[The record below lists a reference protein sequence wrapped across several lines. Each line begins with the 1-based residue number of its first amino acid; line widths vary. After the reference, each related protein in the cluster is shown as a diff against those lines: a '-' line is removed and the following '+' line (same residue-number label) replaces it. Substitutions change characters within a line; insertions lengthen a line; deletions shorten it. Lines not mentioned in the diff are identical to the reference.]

1 VLVSA
6 SRGRGSRALMASATV
21 SRLADQSAS
30 IALVLVVIAR
40 THNPRLAG
48 LVIAAFTVPT
58 LVTGPVIGA
67 YLDQLRAKRALFVAN
82 QATLAAALAGVV
94 VLAGHTPG
102 AVLIA
107 LGLFAGLTAPVITGG
122 FSSLVPLVVPPG
134 GLRRANAL
142 DAASYNVAGLVGPAL
157 VAVIAG
163 AAGASLALS
172 AVAGI
177 ATLGL
182 VLVLAAPMPATA
194 LGGRPEAQNAGPGL
208 ASADQAIL
216 SSLRAA
222 VADGLQ
228 LLRDVPLLRSTTIAT
243 TLSQF
248 TQGLLPIALPLM
260 AVRLDHPASAGAW
273 LLAALGGGGLAGSL
287 ASGRLLA
294 RRTAPAVLVA
304 ALAACGA
311 CLAALAMAPGFDPAL
326 GLAVLAGAAE
336 GPILAATLTIRQR
349 TVPPERYAQTAATTA
364 SLKTGAYALGAA
376 IAGLLAG
383 VLTARQLVLLVGIG
397 QGMALV
403 PLLSRRARRKD
414 RGGMPAERRTVITRS
429 RSSSSWDYPR
439 PGVIP

>member
-1 VLVSA
+1 MLRDSPQPGAQETGLLVSA
-6 SRGRGSRALMASATV
+6 SRGRGSR
-21 SRLADQSAS
+21 
-30 IALVLVVIAR
+30 
-40 THNPRLAG
+40 
-48 LVIAAFTVPT
+48 
-58 LVTGPVIGA
+58 
-67 YLDQLRAKRALFVAN
+67 
-82 QATLAAALAGVV
+82 
-94 VLAGHTPG
+94 
-102 AVLIA
+102 
-107 LGLFAGLTAPVITGG
+107 
-122 FSSLVPLVVPPG
+122 
-134 GLRRANAL
+134 
-142 DAASYNVAGLVGPAL
+142 
-157 VAVIAG
+157 
-163 AAGASLALS
+163 ALS

-194 LGGRPEAQNAGPGL
+194 LGGRPEAQNAGPGP

-248 TQGLLPIALPLM
+248 TQGLLPIALPLL
-260 AVRLDHPASAGAW
+260 AVRLDHP
-273 LLAALGGGGLAGSL
+273 
-287 ASGRLLA
+287 
-294 RRTAPAVLVA
+294 APAVLVA

-311 CLAALAMAPGFDPAL
+311 CLAALAMAPGFDLAL

-336 GPILAATLTIRQR
+336 GPSLAATLTIRQR

-376 IAGLLAG
+376 VAGLLAG

-403 PLLSRRARRKD
+403 PLLSMSSSGPAGGSPMTPRSPLCGD
-414 RGGMPAERRTVITRS
+414 VRGGR
-429 RSSSSWDYPR
+429 
-439 PGVIP
+439 